1 MITIWE
7 ELPYIELK
15 QTCWWLIINFWSWRS
30 ISAAWVT
37 SLYKR
42 LDKIKVAISQA
53 TDRTKR
59 TYQDRSTVII
69 QASNVCGSSCKLGRK
84 FVCYKIA
91 CKEQRSILV
100 IDMTICTWRK
110 FDKSAPDVWN
120 QSWFKALF
128 FTDVDFLPPVQSC
141 LQQSR
146 CSADI
151 IPSRFQVTLHAIF
164 VTKLSLPMRDGRGKT
179 SSEEKWLLKSNKS
192 GLITEL

>member
-15 QTCWWLIINFWSWRS
+15 QKCWWLITNFWSWRS
-30 ISAAWVT
+30 ISAAWLHHCT
-37 SLYKR
+37 KDLIRSKWPFLNP
-42 LDKIKVAISQA
+42 Q
-53 TDRTKR
+53 TEQKR

-128 FTDVDFLPPVQSC
+128 FTDIDFLPPVQSC

-151 IPSRFQVTLHAIF
+151 VPSRFQVTLHAIF
-164 VTKLSLPMRDGRGKT
+164 VTKLSLP
-179 SSEEKWLLKSNKS
+179 
-192 GLITEL
+192 